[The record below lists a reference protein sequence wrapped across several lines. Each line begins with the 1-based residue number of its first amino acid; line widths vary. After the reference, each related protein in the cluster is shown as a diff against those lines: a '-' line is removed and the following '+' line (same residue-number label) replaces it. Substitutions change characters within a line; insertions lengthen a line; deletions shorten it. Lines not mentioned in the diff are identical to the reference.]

1 MKKSLIAL
9 AALAVVSAASAQTSG
24 LTISG
29 YIDRGYTD
37 LNSNKSADSTRTVGS
52 SAGTTAVFIK
62 GTEDL
67 GGGNVAG
74 FFVESDWAEFGG
86 ATQSATL
93 QQAQKAGFANGETF
107 ISLGN
112 AAVGTVKLGA
122 PNSFTLGN
130 VTGVASP
137 AFSTGVGS
145 VYSTKFSIANG
156 ISTGTDGYGGTGV
169 FTAAGATGVGSR
181 SIRIANTIQY
191 SSPMFSG
198 FSAGFAYTPQNNNA
212 TANSGNGNTVGAN
225 EYALNYENGP
235 VKAAFTSVKFSVGSN
250 GTNQYVGLTSGS
262 AITSTSV
269 YNTGTA
275 PTVTT
280 TTTAASKA
288 IAANMSS
295 TQNMLGAT
303 YAVLPELKLHAGFGT
318 FSSSDN
324 ASKGSSTQVGVTYTI
339 GAIDLMAQVAKMND
353 TSSTNSDR
361 KMFGLGANYNLSK
374 TARVYFRYDDL
385 KYAANAATVTAGDE
399 IKRTAVGISKA
410 F

>member
-9 AALAVVSAASAQTSG
+9 AALAVVSAASAQTSS

-29 YIDRGYTD
+29 YLDRGYTD
-37 LNSNKSADSTRTVGS
+37 LNSNKAADSTRLIGS

-74 FFVESDWAEFGG
+74 FTIESDWAEFGG

-112 AAVGTVKLGA
+112 AGVGTVKLGA

-145 VYSTKFSIANG
+145 AYSTKFSIANG
-156 ISTGTDGYGGTGV
+156 ISTGSDGYGGTGV

-212 TANSGNGNTVGAN
+212 TAASGNGNTAGAN
-225 EYALNYENGP
+225 EYALNYANGP
-235 VKAAFTSVKFSVGSN
+235 LTAAFTSVKFSVGSN

-262 AITSTSV
+262 ALTSTTVQTGSTAV
-269 YNTGTA
+269 Y
-275 PTVTT
+275 TT
-280 TTTAASKA
+280 TTTAASKS
-288 IAANMSS
+288 IAANLSS

-303 YAVLPELKLHAGFGT
+303 YVVLPQLKLHAGFGT

-324 ASKGSSTQVGVTYTI
+324 ASKGSSTQVGVTYII
-339 GAIDLMAQVAKMND
+339 GAVDLMAQYAKMND
-353 TSSTNSDR
+353 SSATNNDR

-385 KYAANAATVTAGDE
+385 KYNDNGATVTAGDHV
-399 IKRTAVGISKA
+399 KRTAVGVSKA